1 VIRRRLS
8 SWGALVLT
16 VLVTSFWAQPTASQ
30 TKSVSG
36 KLAGVVRDTSG
47 IPQLGASVELISES
61 AGTSAARAFLTNTQG
76 VFRGENLTPGF
87 YTARVTLAG
96 FLPSLEKHIRI
107 TSNLT
112 TVVRIELESMFASLD
127 RLRRFPSGSGTDS
140 DDWKWVLRS
149 ATGIRPV
156 LEWMGDDSRT
166 PSPGNLEIGPGA
178 TPRVRMEFTNGSR
191 RPLSASSIAPA
202 PATAVAYDRKLGGS
216 GKLIFAGQV
225 SYDQDSPGGGIA
237 TVWLPTGALDFGPH
251 TTLVLREARLSPDG
265 PTFRGVHLDQG
276 GTLSLGSRVLLK
288 YGAEYVLVGLGP
300 AASSLRP
307 TAEMTLHLS
316 DNWQAAIIFAS
327 VPTSSASLDSN
338 GPKSGPALAAAVNA
352 LDAFPALLW
361 RNGRPVLQ
369 NGWHEE
375 IAAERKVSAR
385 AKLQM
390 AAFHDDNRHLAVYGH
405 GSHLSPFN
413 YFQNEFSDGFAYDA
427 GASNSWGGRVAFT
440 EKLQDNLEL
449 TAVYATGGGLSVT
462 GRIEG
467 SLRETLHT
475 TNHQSLGVAINT
487 AVPRVRTR
495 VRAGYK
501 WVSGPTLSR
510 VDGFGESLYQ
520 LDPYFHVGFR
530 QPLPKFPMGRWEALA
545 DCDNLFA
552 QGYVT
557 TFSRDGRTV
566 LVPAFRT
573 FRGGLSVQF

>member
-1 VIRRRLS
+1 MLRGRLS
-8 SWGALVLT
+8 SWGVLFLT
-16 VLVTSFWAQPTASQ
+16 VSVASWLPQPAVSQ
-30 TKSVSG
+30 TKSASG

-47 IPQLGASVELISES
+47 VPQLGASVELISES
-61 AGTSAARAFLTNTQG
+61 AATFAARAFLTNTQG

-107 TSNLT
+107 SSNLT

-127 RLRRFPSGSGTDS
+127 RLRRSPSNSAADS

-149 ATGIRPV
+149 ATGLRPV
-156 LEWMGDDSRT
+156 LEWVDDDSRT
-166 PSPGNLEIGPGA
+166 PAAQPVELA
-178 TPRVRMEFTNGSR
+178 AVVPRVRMEFTNGAR
-191 RPLSASSIAPA
+191 RPLSGSTIAPA
-202 PATAVAYDRKLGGS
+202 PATAFAYDQNLSGS

-237 TVWLPTGALDFGPH
+237 TVWLPTGSLSSGPH
-251 TTLVLREARLSPDG
+251 STLVLREAKLSPDG
-265 PTFRGVHLDQG
+265 PTFRGVHLAQSG
-276 GTLSLGSRVLLK
+276 AVSLGDRVLLK

-307 TAEMTLHLS
+307 MAELSLHLS
-316 DNWQAAIIFAS
+316 DNWRGAVLFAS
-327 VPTSSASLDSN
+327 SPSSSAPLGSNDS
-338 GPKSGPALAAAVNA
+338 PSASAMAAALNS

-375 IAAERKVSAR
+375 IGVERKLGTRSR
-385 AKLQM
+385 LQM
-390 AAFHDDNRHLAVYGH
+390 AAFHDDNRHLAVYGY
-405 GSHLSPFN
+405 GSHLSPLD
-413 YFQNEFSDGFAYDA
+413 YFQSEFSDGFAYDA
-427 GASNSWGGRVAFT
+427 GAASSWGGRAAFT
-440 EKLQDNLEL
+440 EKLNDNLEF
-449 TAVYATGGGLSVT
+449 TAVYSTGGGLSAT
-462 GRIEG
+462 GKTEG
-467 SLRETLHT
+467 SLRETLQM
-475 TNHQSLGVAINT
+475 TNRQSLGVAFTT
-487 AVPRVRTR
+487 AVPRMGTKVHT
-495 VRAGYK
+495 GYK

-520 LDPYFHVGFR
+520 LDPYFHLGFR
-530 QPLPKFPMGRWEALA
+530 QPLPRFSLGRWEALA

-552 QGYVT
+552 QGYVA

>member
-1 VIRRRLS
+1 VIQGRRC
-8 SWGALVLT
+8 SWRGLVLT
-16 VLVTSFWAQPTASQ
+16 VLVASVWAQSTVSQ
-30 TKSVSG
+30 TKSLSG
-36 KLAGVVRDTSG
+36 KVTGVVRDSSG
-47 IPQLGASVELISES
+47 VPQLGASVEFISES
-61 AGTSAARAFLTNTQG
+61 VATSAARAFLTNTQG
-76 VFRGENLTPGF
+76 IFRGENLPPGF

-107 TSNLT
+107 SSNLT

-127 RLRRFPSGSGTDS
+127 RLRRSPSNSAADS

-149 ATGIRPV
+149 ATGMRPV

-166 PSPGNLEIGPGA
+166 PRPDRLEIGGAA
-178 TPRVRMEFTNGSR
+178 TPRVRMEFTNGAR
-191 RPLSASSIAPA
+191 GPLSASAITPA
-202 PATAVAYDRKLGGS
+202 PATAVAYDQELGGS

-237 TVWLPTGALDFGPH
+237 TLWLPTGSLSFGPH
-251 TTLVLREARLSPDG
+251 TALVLREARLSPNG

-276 GTLSLGSRVLLK
+276 GTLTLGDRLLLK
-288 YGAEYVLVGLGP
+288 YGAEFVLVGLGP

-307 TAEMTLHLS
+307 KAEINLRLS
-316 DNWQAAIIFAS
+316 KKWQAALIFAS
-327 VPTSSASLDSN
+327 VPTAAPSLDSSDS
-338 GPKSGPALAAAVNA
+338 PSGPVLAAALNA
-352 LDAFPALLW
+352 FDAFPALLW

-375 IAAERKVSAR
+375 IAAERKLGSDSRV
-385 AKLQM
+385 QI
-390 AAFHDDNRHLAVYGH
+390 AAFHEDNRHLAVYGH
-405 GSHLSPFN
+405 GGHFDPLN

-427 GASNSWGGRVAFT
+427 GGSSSWGGRAAFT
-440 EKLQDNLEL
+440 EKLPDNLEV
-449 TAVYATGGGLSVT
+449 TAVYSTGGGLSAT
-462 GRIEG
+462 ARNEA
-467 SLRETLHT
+467 SLRETLQT
-475 TNHQSLGVAINT
+475 LNRQSFAVTIT
-487 AVPRVRTR
+487 SAVPRFGTR

-501 WVSGPTLSR
+501 WVSASTLSR

-520 LDPYFHVGFR
+520 VDPYFHLGFR
-530 QPLPKFPMGRWEALA
+530 QPLPKFSLGRWEALA

-557 TFSRDGRTV
+557 TLSRDGRAV

>member
-1 VIRRRLS
+1 MRGRLS
-8 SWGALVLT
+8 SGGALILT
-16 VLVTSFWAQPTASQ
+16 VLVASFGAQPAVSQ
-30 TKSVSG
+30 SKSVVG

-47 IPQLGASVELISES
+47 VPQLGASVELISES
-61 AGTSAARAFLTNTQG
+61 AGGSAARAFLTNTQG

-127 RLRRFPSGSGTDS
+127 RLRRFPSNSAAES

-149 ATGIRPV
+149 ATGMRPV
-156 LEWMGDDSRT
+156 LEWMGEDSKTTGPER
-166 PSPGNLEIGPGA
+166 LEIGA
-178 TPRVRMEFTNGSR
+178 TVSPRIRMEFTNGAR
-191 RPLSASSIAPA
+191 RPVSASSIAPA
-202 PATAVAYDRKLGGS
+202 PATAVAYDQKLGSS

-237 TVWLPTGALDFGPH
+237 TVWLPTGSLKFGPH
-251 TTLVLREARLSPDG
+251 TTLVLRETRLSPEG
-265 PTFRGVHLDQG
+265 PTFRGVHLDQS
-276 GTLSLGSRVLLK
+276 GTLSVGERLLLN

-307 TAEMTLHLS
+307 KAELTLHLS
-316 DNWQAAIIFAS
+316 DHWQTSLIFAS
-327 VPTSSASLDSN
+327 VPSSTTPLDS
-338 GPKSGPALAAAVNA
+338 KDSESGLALAAAMNA
-352 LDAFPALLW
+352 FDAFPALLW

-375 IAAERKVSAR
+375 IAAERKLGAR
-385 AKLQM
+385 GRLQM
-390 AAFHDDNRHLAVYGH
+390 AVFHDDNRHLAVYGH
-405 GSHLSPFN
+405 GSHLSPLN
-413 YFQNEFSDGFAYDA
+413 YFQSDFSDGFAYDA

-440 EKLQDNLEL
+440 EKLQDNLEF
-449 TAVYATGGGLSVT
+449 TAIYSTGGGLTVPGKT
-462 GRIEG
+462 ET
-467 SLRETLHT
+467 SLREMLQT
-475 TNHQSLGVAINT
+475 TNRQTLGAAISL

-501 WVSGPTLSR
+501 WVSGTTLSR

-530 QPLPKFPMGRWEALA
+530 QPLPKFPLGRWEALA

-552 QGYVT
+552 QGYLS
-557 TFSRDGRTV
+557 TFSREGRAV